1 MGFPNEESMEGCR
14 QVMKMTKTTDLLKK
28 GLFVG
33 AAAGFLTAGGYMV
46 RAAETAAPPAPPAGA
61 KTAAPGTDAQAGDK
75 AKPLAAIGDRTITVG
90 DLENRINQ
98 QIPFVRKRYAN
109 EDEKK
114 KFLDATVDFE
124 VLAMEAR
131 KQGLDKNPEVLE
143 AAKRVMIHRQRQL
156 VIESRVTLEQIT
168 DDEVKDYY
176 DKHIVEFQR
185 PERRRV
191 GIVVV
196 ADEEKAKQVRAE
208 VDKAAGDLRAF
219 QEIVKNNSID
229 EESKNRSG
237 LLPFFEKED
246 KNIEKAIVDAT
257 FAMTKAGDVAGPIKV
272 AKGWAVL
279 RMSGISPAVDKKL
292 EEVKD
297 QLKRRILTDRQQK
310 EFQKYIEELRA
321 KANIKIYKDKLALIK
336 VDTTTQPGPGAD
348 FGLPG
353 QPGPIVPGP
362 GRMGPGPRMQLPPP
376 PAPGAINPPAP
387 GAANPAPGAANPPA
401 PGAINP
407 PPPPVSPMN

>member
-1 MGFPNEESMEGCR
+1 
-14 QVMKMTKTTDLLKK
+14 MKKMKNLFRT

-33 AAAGFLTAGGYMV
+33 AAAGFLTVGGYMV
-46 RAAETAAPPAPPAGA
+46 RAAETATPPVKPDAAKPAPAGA
-61 KTAAPGTDAQAGDK
+61 PAAADAGDK
-75 AKPLAAIGDRTITVG
+75 AKPLAIIGDRTITVA
-90 DLENRINQ
+90 DLEQRINQ
-98 QIPFVRKRYAN
+98 QIPFVRKRYAS
-109 EDEKK
+109 EDEKR
-114 KFLDATVDFE
+114 KFLDATIDFE

-131 KQGLDKNPEVLE
+131 KQGLDKNPEVVE

-156 VIESRVTLEQIT
+156 VIESRVTLDQIT

-191 GIVVV
+191 GIIVV
-196 ADEEKAKQVRAE
+196 ADEEKAKQVRVE

-219 QEIVKNNSID
+219 QELVKTHSID
-229 EESKNRSG
+229 EETKNRSG

-257 FAMTKAGDVAGPIKV
+257 FAMAKAGDVAGPIKV

-292 EEVKD
+292 DDVKD

-321 KANIKIYKDKLALIK
+321 KANIKIHKDKLALVK
-336 VDTTTQPGPGAD
+336 VDTTTQTGPGPD

-353 QPGPIVPGP
+353 RPMTLPPGP
-362 GRMGPGPRMQLPPP
+362 GMMPGPGGNPPPAPGPVPP
-376 PAPGAINPPAP
+376 PAPGAVPPPAP
-387 GAANPAPGAANPPA
+387 GPVPPPA
-401 PGAINP
+401 P
-407 PPPPVSPMN
+407 PMQ

>member
-1 MGFPNEESMEGCR
+1 
-14 QVMKMTKTTDLLKK
+14 MKNTTDLLKK

-33 AAAGFLTAGGYMV
+33 AAASFLMAGGYMV
-46 RAAETAAPPAPPAGA
+46 RAAEQAASPDSSPASAQTEVTPGGTSAGN
-61 KTAAPGTDAQAGDK
+61 TGDK
-75 AKPLAAIGDRTITVG
+75 AKPLATIGDRIITVG
-90 DLENRINQ
+90 DLEQRINQ
-98 QIPFVRKRYAN
+98 QIPFVRKRYTS

-114 KFLDATVDFE
+114 KFLEATVDFE

-131 KQGLDKNPEVLE
+131 KQGLDKNPEVIE

-156 VIESRVTLEQIT
+156 VIESRITLDQIT
-168 DDEVKDYY
+168 DEEVKDYY
-176 DKHIVEFQR
+176 EKHLVEFQR

-196 ADEEKAKQVRAE
+196 ADEEKAKQLRAE
-208 VDKAAGDLRAF
+208 IDKSTGDLRAF

-229 EESKNRSG
+229 EETKNRSG
-237 LLPFFEKED
+237 LLPFFEKDD

-257 FAMTKAGDVAGPIKV
+257 FAMTKAGDIAGPIKV
-272 AKGWAVL
+272 TKGWAVL
-279 RMSGISPAVDKKL
+279 RMSGISPAVDKKID
-292 EEVKD
+292 EVKD

-336 VDTTTQPGPGAD
+336 VDTSTQQLGPGSN

-353 QPGPIVPGP
+353 QTNPL
-362 GRMGPGPRMQLPPP
+362 PGPRMK
-376 PAPGAINPPAP
+376 PAMPSVPT
-387 GAANPAPGAANPPA
+387 
-401 PGAINP
+401 
-407 PPPPVSPMN
+407 PPVPGTPPTPPMQ